1 MGARCHL
8 KSEIGR
14 CARRL
19 ISLVSYIANAAVQI
33 VGAFGGPPPAAPTKY
48 NRGCHAAIR
57 SGNSQPA
64 FNSHSGI

>member
-33 VGAFGGPPPAAPTKY
+33 VGAFRETPNASTTNS